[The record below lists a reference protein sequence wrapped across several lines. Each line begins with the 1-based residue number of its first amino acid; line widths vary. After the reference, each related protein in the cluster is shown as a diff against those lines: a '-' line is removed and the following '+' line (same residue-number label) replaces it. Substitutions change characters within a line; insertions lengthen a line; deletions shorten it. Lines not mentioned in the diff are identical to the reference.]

1 MMSGLPVRVY
11 VLSALL
17 AAVWTAGG
25 GFGGWSW
32 GGVGWAVLAAVVA
45 GLTAGAGMALFI
57 RRAAA
62 SARRE
67 QARRLRQAESRGET
81 EGTTDAVL
89 MAVALYKAAVF
100 PLVAGSVSAEEQ
112 QARRTVAYRMSAY
125 DSLPRQV
132 RLSAAEA
139 LEAIDDGQDAEA
151 ARTTLQALTMAVYDC
166 RLHSRWPNGR

>member
-1 MMSGLPVRVY
+1 
-11 VLSALL
+11 
-17 AAVWTAGG
+17 
-25 GFGGWSW
+25 
-32 GGVGWAVLAAVVA
+32 
-45 GLTAGAGMALFI
+45 MALFI

-67 QARRLRQAESRGET
+67 QARRLHQAEIRGET
-81 EGTTDAVL
+81 EGTADAVL

-132 RLSAAEA
+132 RLSAAGA
-139 LEAIDDGQDAEA
+139 LETIDDGQDAAA
-151 ARTTLQALTMAVYDC
+151 ARTTLQALTMAVYAC
-166 RLHSRWPNGR
+166 RLHSR

>member
-11 VLSALL
+11 VVSALL
-17 AAVWTAGG
+17 VAVWTAGG
-25 GFGGWSW
+25 GLIGLSL
-32 GGVGWAVLAAVVA
+32 GGVGWAVLAAVAA
-45 GLTAGAGMALFI
+45 GLAAGAGMALFAW
-57 RRAAA
+57 REAA
-62 SARRE
+62 SARRKRD
-67 QARRLRQAESRGET
+67 QRLREAEDRGT
-81 EGTTDAVL
+81 ADAVL

-100 PLVAGSVSAEEQ
+100 PIVAGSVSAAEQ

-139 LEAIDDGQDAEA
+139 LEAIDDGQDAET

-166 RLHSRWPNGR
+166 RRH